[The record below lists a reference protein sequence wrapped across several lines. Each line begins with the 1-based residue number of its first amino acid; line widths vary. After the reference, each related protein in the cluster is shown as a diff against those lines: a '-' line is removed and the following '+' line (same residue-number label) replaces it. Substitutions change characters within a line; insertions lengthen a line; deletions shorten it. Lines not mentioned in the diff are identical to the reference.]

1 MSDASTTPMTMA
13 KLKNPMKQSF
23 DKLNQDVKELHSAIN
38 NYSKALD
45 KVRSIIAGE
54 EAELC

>member
-1 MSDASTTPMTMA
+1 MIMA

-23 DKLNQDVKELHSAIN
+23 DKLNQDVKKLHLAIH

-45 KVRSIIAGE
+45 KVWHPFWT
-54 EAELC
+54 C

>member
-1 MSDASTTPMTMA
+1 MTMA